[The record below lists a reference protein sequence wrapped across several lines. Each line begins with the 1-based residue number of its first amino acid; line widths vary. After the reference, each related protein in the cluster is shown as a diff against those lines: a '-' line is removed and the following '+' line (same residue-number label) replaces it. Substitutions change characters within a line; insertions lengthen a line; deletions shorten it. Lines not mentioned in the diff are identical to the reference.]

1 MNLNTIYFLHEIGGR
16 KTQEDY
22 IWPPAGTA
30 SAEDKIF
37 IICDGVGGS
46 ENGELAS
53 KLISEFVASALQEIP
68 ASTLS
73 ATVIND
79 ILLQAQQKLI
89 DHAAQYALNTDMA
102 TTFTL
107 LVLND
112 DKAFIAWCGD
122 SRVYHIRKESVL
134 YKTSD
139 HSLVNTL
146 VKKGEITEQEARS
159 HPQKN
164 IILKAIKADYSP
176 IEAEANW
183 ITNIEDGD
191 YFMLCTDGLLENI
204 SDNEL
209 TFLLRQE
216 NTNSNGLINAFQ
228 QYCFNKTRDN
238 YSMYLLKINKAH
250 VQAIKK
256 NKKGLLFLSSFI
268 IIVTGVISG
277 SYFYLNGQKELN
289 EREVKTPVFMENAD
303 TASANLPD
311 TTNLKDSL
319 PYFEIVNERNRNDTI
334 QPPNRATILKGS
346 KDTIPENETA
356 TKDKNNLHIKKDSI
370 KKTIKIKEQPK
381 DSIWHPV
388 NQ

>member
-1 MNLNTIYFLHEIGGR
+1 
-16 KTQEDY
+16 
-22 IWPPAGTA
+22 
-30 SAEDKIF
+30 
-37 IICDGVGGS
+37 
-46 ENGELAS
+46 
-53 KLISEFVASALQEIP
+53 
-68 ASTLS
+68 
-73 ATVIND
+73 
-79 ILLQAQQKLI
+79 
-89 DHAAQYALNTDMA
+89 
-102 TTFTL
+102 
-107 LVLND
+107 
-112 DKAFIAWCGD
+112 
-122 SRVYHIRKESVL
+122 
-134 YKTSD
+134 
-139 HSLVNTL
+139 
-146 VKKGEITEQEARS
+146 
-159 HPQKN
+159 
-164 IILKAIKADYSP
+164 
-176 IEAEANW
+176 
-183 ITNIEDGD
+183 
-191 YFMLCTDGLLENI
+191 
-204 SDNEL
+204 
-209 TFLLRQE
+209 
-216 NTNSNGLINAFQ
+216 
-228 QYCFNKTRDN
+228 
-238 YSMYLLKINKAH
+238 MYLLKINKAH